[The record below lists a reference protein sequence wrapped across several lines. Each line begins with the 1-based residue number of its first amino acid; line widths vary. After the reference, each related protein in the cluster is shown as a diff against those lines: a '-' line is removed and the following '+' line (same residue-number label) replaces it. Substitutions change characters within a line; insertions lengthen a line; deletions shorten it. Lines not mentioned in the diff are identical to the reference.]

1 MKKFFKISVV
11 FLISFIF
18 TIAFIGCDSR
28 SNDTFEEETT
38 VYSVTYDANG
48 GEFYDGETSFIINN
62 LSDNALLTTPISPNK
77 SGYKFSGWSKG
88 KYVNE
93 IWDFETDTVTNDLTL
108 YALWEKVERDD
119 EIQTFAETMKY
130 SYKPDSLANDL
141 CNSSTITL
149 TEEDLKNEEISE
161 KIKDIEVANVP
172 EGKKVLYKKRTAGY
186 SLDDLA
192 YYGANNNISYAGA
205 LIKLNIEDGNYSP
218 LIGIQ
223 RKPIT
228 LSIGEVGSTGVDYQR
243 LQVEKVSVST
253 VGQAINQLVK
263 GFTKEGAELPF
274 MTALQL
280 TEIKAKEE
288 LNVALG
294 LKFGVGSFFNLDSEF
309 DFKNKGEKTY
319 AVLTLKQVYY
329 TVNVDYYSED
339 GAFSI
344 LDDSVTKE
352 QLQNACGDGY
362 CPAYISSVSYGRIA
376 AITIKTNKTYNELF
390 AQLNI
395 KGGAFITSVDLE
407 NQLKNIS
414 ENSEIDYNWFI
425 YGGSTSGNQEVLNG
439 QSINDM
445 ISSLNQPYD
454 PVKQVGLPISYQISH
469 LADNS
474 SAKLGFTG
482 EYYFAEIVDD
492 IDSKLQTGKTEEV
505 SKFFEGV
512 YTVEDNYGDYSAYGA
527 GYIADNRVLSVDISS
542 LDLEYIKTS
551 DCRVEIVIELS
562 IKEKDDGYQ
571 EIYVYN
577 AGVDKNNVQKGI
589 DKPIASIELEHG
601 VGKVNSSYEKYC
613 LTAVISPDS
622 IIGDKIWIAFDA
634 WGKKEDTWYAKDITV
649 TLSKT
654 SKTAHTM
661 YSGKG

>member
-1 MKKFFKISVV
+1 MKKMFKISVV
-11 FLISFIF
+11 FLICFIF
-18 TIAFIGCDSR
+18 TMAFVGCNSR
-28 SNDTFEEETT
+28 TSDDFDEETT
-38 VYSVTYDANG
+38 VCSVTYDANG

-62 LSDNALLTTPISPNK
+62 LSHNALLTTPVSPSR
-77 SGYKFSGWSKG
+77 SGYQFIGWSKG
-88 KYVNE
+88 KYVND
-93 IWDFETDTVTNDLTL
+93 IWDFGTDTVTKDLTL
-108 YALWEKVERDD
+108 YAVWEKVNRDD
-119 EIQTFAETMKY
+119 EVQTFAENMKF
-130 SYKPDSLANDL
+130 SYKPDTLANNL

-161 KIKDIEVANVP
+161 KIRDIEVANVP

-186 SLDDLA
+186 GLDDLA

-205 LIKLNIEDGNYSP
+205 LLKLNAEDGNYSP

-228 LSIGEVGSTGVDYQR
+228 LSIGEAGATGVDYQR

-253 VGQAINQLVK
+253 VGQAINELVK
-263 GFTKEGAELPF
+263 GFTKESVELPF

-288 LNVALG
+288 LNAALG
-294 LKFGVGSFFNLDSEF
+294 LQFGVGSFFNLDSEF

-362 CPAYISSVSYGRIA
+362 CPAYVSSVSYGRIA
-376 AITIKTNKTYNELF
+376 AITIKSDKTYNEIF

-395 KGGAFITSVDLE
+395 KGGAFITSSAL
-407 NQLKNIS
+407 NGQLNNIF

-454 PVKQVGLPISYQISH
+454 PTKQVGVPIFYQISH

-492 IDSKLQTGKTEEV
+492 AEAVLQTGKNEAV
-505 SKFFEGV
+505 SKFFEGE
-512 YTVEDNYGDYSAYGA
+512 YSVEDNYGDYSKYGA
-527 GYIADNRVLSVDISS
+527 GYIADNRILSVDISS
-542 LDLEYIKTS
+542 LDLEFIKTS

-601 VGKVNSSYEKYC
+601 VGKVNSTYQKYC
-613 LTAVISPDS
+613 LTAVLSPDS
-622 IIGDKIWIAFDA
+622 FIGDKIWIAFDA
-634 WGKKEDTWYAKDITV
+634 WGNGEDTWYAKDITV

-654 SKTAHTM
+654 SKIEHTM
-661 YSGKG
+661 YSEKG